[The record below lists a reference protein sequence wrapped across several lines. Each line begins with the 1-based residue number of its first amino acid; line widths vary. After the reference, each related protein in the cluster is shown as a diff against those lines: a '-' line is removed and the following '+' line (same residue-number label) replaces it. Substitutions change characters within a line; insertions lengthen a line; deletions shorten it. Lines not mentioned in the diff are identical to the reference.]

1 MRKRLMLLVNPVAG
15 KGGYKNGLAEV
26 LEIFYRGDYLPTV
39 YFTTAAGTAPG
50 IVMEHAGSYDL
61 LVCIGGDGTLSEVIT
76 GLMSVP
82 TPPPIGYIPM
92 GTANDVAT
100 TLHLSRNAP
109 EAARRILAGRP
120 IPFDV
125 GVFGQKHYFSYIAAF
140 GAFTEVS
147 YETPQQQKQAFGQ
160 LAYIFE
166 GMARLPKLSHY
177 AATVEYDGGTIAGDF
192 IFGGVT
198 NSTSVAGLV
207 RLDDG
212 AVDLGDGMFEVILV
226 RNPKNV
232 LDMNQIVSSVLSRKY
247 DNQHVQMLKSR
258 RVRFTFREPV
268 AWTRDGESGGLHTDV
283 VIENRRAAVRIIV

>member
-1 MRKRLMLLVNPVAG
+1 MRKRLMLLINPAAG
-15 KGGYKNGLAEV
+15 KGGFRTGLAEV
-26 LEIFYRGDYLPTV
+26 LETFHRGEYLTTV

-50 IVMEHAGSYDL
+50 IVRENAGNYDL
-61 LVCIGGDGTLSEVIT
+61 VVCIGGDGTLSEVIT

-82 TPPPIGYIPM
+82 NPPPIGYIPM

-100 TLHLSRNAP
+100 TLRLSRSAP
-109 EAARRILAGRP
+109 EAARQILTGRP

-125 GVFGQKHYFSYIAAF
+125 GVFGTKQYFTYIAAF

-177 AATVEYDGGTIAGDF
+177 VATVEYDGGIVAGNF

-198 NSTSVAGLV
+198 NSTSVAGMV
-207 RLDDG
+207 RLDDNI
-212 AVDLGDGMFEVILV
+212 VDLGDGMFEVILV

-232 LDMNQIVSSVLSRKY
+232 LDMNQIVSAVLSKKY
-247 DNQHVQMLKSR
+247 DSQHVLMLKSR
-258 RVRFTFREPV
+258 RVHFTFREPV

-283 VIENRRAAVRIIV
+283 LIENRRAAVRIIV